1 MSNGLKLMILTSH
14 FHIIVIEAHNFL
26 FSQQISEL
34 FSAQNAEKYYL
45 SDFEFTKLYPVN
57 GSIAVEFHSRS

>member
-1 MSNGLKLMILTSH
+1 MSNGLKLMILTNHSH
-14 FHIIVIEAHNFL
+14 IMVIEAHNFL

-34 FSAQNAEKYYL
+34 FTTVNAEKYYL

-57 GSIAVEFHSRS
+57 GSIAVEFNSRS